1 MTKTQAGAAVC
12 TKCGCETK
20 GEVAW
25 VHEEEWCHPCADNE
39 AEAAWERHCEDFHDG
54 GSTRF
59 NSLLN
64 QQIEAMKLK

>member
-39 AEAAWERHCEDFHDG
+39 AEAAWERHCEDFNE
-54 GSTRF
+54 GSATQF
-59 NSLLN
+59 ISLA
-64 QQIEAMKLK
+64 QRQAEARRLK